1 LQTRL
6 TDAYDRLSQF
16 FQGTHS
22 AWLSEPYEG
31 TRDQREQLRRMTS
44 QLINRYIGSI
54 SINPKRSDPVA
65 VIFNQDDV
73 DEVAIL
79 KQITRDYIIASPTL
93 AAQQEGQRRIIREL
107 FTVFASEKDSD
118 SGYPP
123 FVPMRLRYLK
133 PLAGTSHTRFVADC
147 IAGLSEAEAVALH
160 GRLTG
165 TNAGS
170 VLDPIVR

>member
-1 LQTRL
+1 MQHLL
-6 TDAYDRLSQF
+6 LASLPALVLNAHD
-16 FQGTHS
+16 
-22 AWLSEPYEG
+22 
-31 TRDQREQLRRMTS
+31 
-44 QLINRYIGSI
+44 
-54 SINPKRSDPVA
+54 
-65 VIFNQDDV
+65 FNARV
-73 DEVAIL
+73 
-79 KQITRDYIIASPTL
+79 R
-93 AAQQEGQRRIIREL
+93 AAQNEARTKMMSSRNLLSPASGEPVVNPTKDMVL
-107 FTVFASEKDSD
+107 GCYYLTSEKESD
-118 SGYPP
+118 TGYPP